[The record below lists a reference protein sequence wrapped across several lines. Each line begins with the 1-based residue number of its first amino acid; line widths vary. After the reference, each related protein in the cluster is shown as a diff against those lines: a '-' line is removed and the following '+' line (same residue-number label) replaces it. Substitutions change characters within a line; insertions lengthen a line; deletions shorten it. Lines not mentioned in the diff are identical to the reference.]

1 MKLFSFLF
9 SLTFLL
15 LTSCDSSN
23 DSQTSET
30 DILVKKQIWDGITFN
45 FEYDGKKLLK
55 YTSSDGSYNT
65 FTYSGDKIIR
75 EDSYGSDKRLIEYF
89 EFSYTNDFLSQIKV
103 YSGST
108 LTRKFTFVKNSDNTV
123 TRTATSYSGSTSR
136 TVIFK
141 EYYLNENKTKEEQR
155 TSSGS
160 IINTSTFTHDDKNC
174 PTKNILGFKY
184 LNGWYDDNSP
194 NNNILV
200 RTESNSPSSKQT
212 YTYQYNDKGF
222 PTSVIHTVSGFTD
235 NGQFFY

>member
-9 SLTFLL
+9 SLSVILL
-15 LTSCDSSN
+15 SSCDSSS
-23 DSQTSET
+23 DSPTSET
-30 DILVKKQIWDGITFN
+30 DILVKKQIWDGITYN

-55 YTSSDGSYNT
+55 YTSSDGSYNS

-75 EDSYGSDKRLIEYF
+75 EDFYGTDKKLFEYH
-89 EFSYTNDFLSQIKV
+89 EFSYTNDFLSQIKE
-103 YSGST
+103 YTGST

-123 TRTATSYSGSTSR
+123 TRTSTTYTGTTSR
-136 TVIFK
+136 STIFR
-141 EYYLNENKTKEEQR
+141 EYFLNENKIKEEQR
-155 TSSGS
+155 SSSGS

-222 PTSVIHTVSGFTD
+222 PISVIHTVGGFTD